1 MTGMPEKQEI
11 EEVIGIGR
19 IIMGSI
25 VAAFG
30 ILGWVVALGALCL

>member
-1 MTGMPEKQEI
+1 MRGTPEKQEI
-11 EEVIGIGR
+11 EGIGIGR